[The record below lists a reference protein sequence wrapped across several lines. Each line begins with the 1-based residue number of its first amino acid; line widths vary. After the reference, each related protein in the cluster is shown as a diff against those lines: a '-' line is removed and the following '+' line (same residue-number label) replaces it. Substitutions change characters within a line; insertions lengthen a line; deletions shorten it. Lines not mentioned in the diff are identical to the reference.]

1 MLSTF
6 FNELLYRPLFNALV
20 FLYDTIAANDLGVA
34 IVILTVLIRVVL
46 FPLFHLSTKSQLV
59 MQALRPEIEA
69 IQKNKKLDKQ
79 EQARA
84 LMTFYKE
91 RNVNPFSGFF
101 LLFLQLP
108 ILIALYQVF
117 YYGFSGETLS
127 YLYSFVERPMEI
139 NYDFFGLLNLNERST
154 LMVGLA
160 ALAQFLQGRL
170 ALFKHKEGQEV
181 SAQDKLARQ
190 MVFLGPLLTLVILY
204 RMPAAVGLYWATTAL
219 FSVGQQYLIKRSLGK
234 NLSNHGKEP
243 GTVGAVH

>member
-1 MLSTF
+1 MISVV

-20 FLYDTIAANDLGVA
+20 FLYDTVAANDLGVA
-34 IVILTVLIRVVL
+34 IVMLTVLIRLVL
-46 FPLFHLSTKSQLV
+46 YPLFHLSTKSQLV

-69 IQKNKKLDKQ
+69 IQKNHKHDKQ
-79 EQARA
+79 EQAKA

-117 YYGFSGETLS
+117 YYGFSGETFP
-127 YLYSFVERPMEI
+127 YLYSFVQLPETI
-139 NYDFFGLLNLNERST
+139 NYDFFGLLNLQNKST

-170 ALFKHKEGQEV
+170 ALVKHKEGQEV
-181 SAQDKLARQ
+181 STQDKLARQ
-190 MVFLGPLLTLVILY
+190 MAFFGPLLTIVILY
-204 RMPAAVGLYWATTAL
+204 RMPAAVGLYWATTAF
-219 FSVGQQYLIKRSLGK
+219 FSVGQQYLVKRSLEK
-234 NLSNHGKEP
+234 NLPNHGKEP
-243 GTVGAVH
+243 GTVGTVR

>member
-108 ILIALYQVF
+108 ILIALYQ
-117 YYGFSGETLS
+117 
-127 YLYSFVERPMEI
+127 EI